1 MNIKELAAQ
10 ASVVLSNPV
19 FEETIKTLE
28 HNLTA
33 EWKSSEDPNQR
44 ELCWLR
50 LQALHSI
57 TEQLNAFVHND
68 KIENYEK

>member
-28 HNLTA
+28 DNLTT

-57 TEQLNAFVHND
+57 TEQLNAFVHHD

>member
-28 HNLTA
+28 DGLTA

-57 TEQLNAFVHND
+57 IEQLNAFVHND

>member
-10 ASVVLSNPV
+10 ASIVLSNPV

-28 HNLTA
+28 DGLTA

>member
-28 HNLTA
+28 DRLTA
-33 EWKSSEDPNQR
+33 EWKVSDDPKQR

-50 LQALHSI
+50 IKALHSI
-57 TEQLNAFVHND
+57 SEQLNAFVHND

>member
-28 HNLTA
+28 NNLTT

>member
-10 ASVVLSNPV
+10 ASIVLSNPV
-19 FEETIKTLE
+19 FEETFKTLE
-28 HNLTA
+28 DSLTA
-33 EWKSSEDPNQR
+33 EWKSSDDPNHR
-44 ELCWLR
+44 EICWLR
-50 LQALHSI
+50 IKALHSI